1 MQSSKEQ
8 QEEIRMP
15 SSVIN
20 AKKQRKRTEW
30 EGLEISSEKVMAP
43 HSSTL
48 AWKTPWM
55 EVRDIVQETGIKIVP
70 MENKCKK
77 VKWLSGEALQRVV
90 KRREIKQRRKGK
102 T

>member
-1 MQSSKEQ
+1 MQSSKEH

-30 EGLEISSEKVMAP
+30 EGLEISSEKVMVP

-55 EVRDIVQETGIKIVP
+55 EEPG
-70 MENKCKK
+70 
-77 VKWLSGEALQRVV
+77 GLQSM
-90 KRREIKQRRKGK
+90 GS
-102 T
+102 

>member
-55 EVRDIVQETGIKIVP
+55 EEPGGLQYVGLVRVGH
-70 MENKCKK
+70 N
-77 VKWLSGEALQRVV
+77 
-90 KRREIKQRRKGK
+90 
-102 T
+102 